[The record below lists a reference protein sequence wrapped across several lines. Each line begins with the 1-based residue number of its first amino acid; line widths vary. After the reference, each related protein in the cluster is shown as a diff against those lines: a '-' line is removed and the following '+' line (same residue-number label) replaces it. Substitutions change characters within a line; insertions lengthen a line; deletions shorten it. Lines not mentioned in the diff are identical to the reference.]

1 MESNSCVYKY
11 YFLHAV
17 LLHTYIEQNCVKSA
31 ALFNAKTQ
39 NNITLGSQISV
50 SLFIIPSRV
59 IFATAV
65 YSQNF

>member
-11 YFLHAV
+11 FFLHVV

-31 ALFNAKTQ
+31 VLFNAKIQ
-39 NNITLGSQISV
+39 NSITLGSQISV
-50 SLFIIPSRV
+50 CLFIFPSRV

-65 YSQNF
+65 Y